1 MTAREFLA
9 ALPRRSALVV
19 GDICL
24 DRWCTY
30 DPEASEPSRE
40 TGIPRI
46 AVTSTE
52 VTAGAGGTIANNL
65 VALGVKR
72 VSLLGVVGNDGFG
85 YELTG
90 DLERRGISP
99 ALVLRIAGWPTFT
112 YTKLINAQTG
122 EEDRPRVDFISQR
135 PLPPEIEDGILAH
148 LRDFA
153 REFDAIFVSDQAETG
168 QTAVVTPR
176 VRHLLGELCVAH
188 PKRVFWIDSRQRIGQ
203 FHHAVLKPNEQE
215 ANAAC
220 MGLFGRIDYPALREH
235 AHAKSLIV
243 TLGERGALVVEA
255 AGETLVE
262 GLHRPAPVDIC
273 GAGDSF
279 SAAAGMALA
288 VTGSAVEAARFGN
301 LAASITIMKRG
312 TGTASP
318 DEILAAAGE
327 TA

>member
-9 ALPRRSALVV
+9 ALPHRSALVV

-24 DRWCTY
+24 DRWCRY
-30 DPEASEPSRE
+30 DPDASEPSRE
-40 TGIPRI
+40 TGIPRV
-46 AVTSTE
+46 AVVSTE

-65 VALGVKR
+65 VALGVSR
-72 VSLLGVVGNDGFG
+72 VCLLGVVGNDGFG
-85 YELTG
+85 HELIG
-90 DLERRGISP
+90 DLDRRGISP
-99 ALVLRIAGWPTFT
+99 ALIVPVPGWPTFT
-112 YTKLINAQTG
+112 YTKLINGKTG
-122 EEDRPRVDFISQR
+122 VEDLPRVDFISQR
-135 PLPPEIEDGILAH
+135 ALTPMIEDSILAH

-153 REFDAIFVSDQAETG
+153 PEFDAIFVSDQAETG

-176 VRHLLGELCVAH
+176 VRHLLGELCAAH

-203 FHHAVLKPNEQE
+203 FRYAVLKPNEQE

-220 MGLFGRIDYPALREH
+220 MGLFGRIDYRALREH
-235 AHAKSLIV
+235 THAKSLIV
-243 TLGERGALVVEA
+243 TLGERGALVVDSG
-255 AGETLVE
+255 GETLVE

-288 VTGSAVEAARFGN
+288 AGAPAVEAARFGN
-301 LAASITIMKRG
+301 LAASVTIMKRG
-312 TGTASP
+312 TGTVSP
-318 DEILAAAGE
+318 EELLAEAGP

>member
-1 MTAREFLA
+1 MKAREFLA
-9 ALPRRSALVV
+9 GLPQRSALVV

-30 DPEASEPSRE
+30 DPDASEPSRE
-40 TGIPRI
+40 TGIPRV

-65 VALGVKR
+65 VALGVSR
-72 VSLLGVVGNDGFG
+72 VCLLGVVGNDGYG
-85 YELTG
+85 HELIE
-90 DLERRGISP
+90 DLDRRRISP
-99 ALVLRIAGWPTFT
+99 ALIIPVPGWPTFT
-112 YTKLINAQTG
+112 YTKLINKRTG
-122 EEDRPRVDFISQR
+122 EEDLPRVDFISQR
-135 PLPPEIEDGILAH
+135 PLASEIEDGILAN

-153 REFDAIFVSDQAETG
+153 PDFDAIFVSDQAETG

-188 PKRVFWIDSRQRIGQ
+188 SKRVFWIDSRQRIGQ

-220 MGLFGRIDYPALREH
+220 MGLFGRIDYRALREH
-235 AHAKSLIV
+235 THAKCLIV
-243 TLGERGALVVEA
+243 TLGERGALVVDA
-255 AGETLVE
+255 AGETLAA
-262 GLHRPAPVDIC
+262 GRHRPKPVDIC
-273 GAGDSF
+273 GAGDAF

-288 VTGSAVEAARFGN
+288 VNAPPVEAARFGN

-312 TGTASP
+312 TGTVSP
-318 DEILAAAGE
+318 EEMLAEAGE